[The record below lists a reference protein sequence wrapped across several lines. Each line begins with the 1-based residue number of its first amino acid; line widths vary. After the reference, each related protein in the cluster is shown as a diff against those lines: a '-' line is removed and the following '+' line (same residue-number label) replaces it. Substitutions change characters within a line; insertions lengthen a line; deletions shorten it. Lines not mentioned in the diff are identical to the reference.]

1 MLITITSG
9 LCLFLLGVSLMI
21 GSSKEDNFNASKH
34 SAGVVILVL
43 ALLFFLLFVI
53 MCVRDVK
60 KVRERQHSRKSL
72 ILNQTYDG
80 NQRLQISTGHV
91 QEEMCKNSQNRLFL
105 LPNILN
111 EKLGNPKKLKET
123 S

>member
-9 LCLFLLGVSLMI
+9 LCLFLIGVSLII
-21 GSSKEDNFNASKH
+21 GSSKGDNFNVSKH

-43 ALLFFLLFVI
+43 AFLFFLLFVI

-60 KVRERQHSRKSL
+60 KVRERQHFLRSL
-72 ILNQTYDG
+72 TLSQTYDDD
-80 NQRLQISTGHV
+80 QRLQISTKHV
-91 QEEMCKNSQNRLFL
+91 QEEMCRNSENKLFL

-111 EKLGNPKKLKET
+111 EELGNPKKLKET